1 MPSGESATAIGI
13 EHPLTQLDFIILALL
28 AVSAAIGFSRG
39 AVREVFALGALV
51 IAAILAILGLPAF
64 GPMAREAI
72 DPDWLGTAAA
82 LVAVFVTAFIALRL
96 IGAGIAR
103 QVQSTQ
109 MLGFLD
115 RSLGLLIG
123 LGRGLMV
130 LGALYLMFN
139 AATPQDL
146 RPKWITGAQTWPVAG
161 NMGRL
166 IESLVP
172 KGLDLA
178 GRMKPAVDRAVR
190 DGSRDRTA
198 TEGYEA
204 PANLVAAPPERS
216 R

>member
-1 MPSGESATAIGI
+1 
-13 EHPLTQLDFIILALL
+13 
-28 AVSAAIGFSRG
+28 
-39 AVREVFALGALV
+39 
-51 IAAILAILGLPAF
+51 
-64 GPMAREAI
+64 
-72 DPDWLGTAAA
+72 
-82 LVAVFVTAFIALRL
+82 
-96 IGAGIAR
+96 
-103 QVQSTQ
+103 
-109 MLGFLD
+109 
-115 RSLGLLIG
+115 
-123 LGRGLMV
+123 MV

-139 AATPQDL
+139 AATPPDL

-204 PANLVAAPPERS
+204 PANPVAAPPERS